1 MKYLITKTVGQS
13 NYWIQD
19 YRGKPVWNGVKDNAK
34 EFDREHLAH
43 AYMLLNKIRDGETK
57 LKNQP

>member
-1 MKYLITKTVGQS
+1 MKYLIHKQVNNC
-13 NYWIQD
+13 NYWIQE
-19 YRGKPVWNGVKDNAK
+19 YRSKAVWNGVKDNAK